1 MVMTRALGGAV
12 IALLSVVPMPAVLG
26 QTLCGGSSCESC
38 DWGYSSLVAREGV
51 PTGCSQGTCPAGGC
65 AEAAALASCENMVG
79 CVEGSAT
86 IPSTVTAVGVGAFY
100 GNTELTTLTW
110 PASVTMIEREAFNG
124 CSNLLGVNLEKSS
137 VVVTIK
143 RGAL

>member
-1 MVMTRALGGAV
+1 
-12 IALLSVVPMPAVLG
+12 
-26 QTLCGGSSCESC
+26 
-38 DWGYSSLVAREGV
+38 
-51 PTGCSQGTCPAGGC
+51 
-65 AEAAALASCENMVG
+65 MVG
-79 CVEGSAT
+79 CVEGSA

-137 VVVTIK
+137 VVTIK